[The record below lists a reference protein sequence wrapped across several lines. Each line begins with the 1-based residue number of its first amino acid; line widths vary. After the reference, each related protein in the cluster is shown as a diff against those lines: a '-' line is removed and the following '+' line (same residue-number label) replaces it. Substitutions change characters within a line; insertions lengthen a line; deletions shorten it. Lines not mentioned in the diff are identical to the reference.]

1 MIWST
6 FSFPYDRAYT
16 ILQFEKLLCKIMKKY
31 REAIIG
37 FSWKAVLQTVYY
49 KRDLSANYEFWLV
62 SFPLCQM
69 DEYSVFLSGA
79 FVPILAL
86 GCSAGDPAAQVLPAG
101 ASCPALMLWLSYDN
115 ETKVLWTIDWM
126 LKLQEEEMVW
136 LGPPHTPF
144 TCLEIAAS
152 FLSAQSCEPKKP
164 PNIQITSQPEFYYTV
179 ARNLMYCIFPKPSS
193 WV

>member
-1 MIWST
+1 MVS
-6 FSFPYDRAYT
+6 
-16 ILQFEKLLCKIMKKY
+16 LEKLFCKQYITK
-31 REAIIG
+31 EI
-37 FSWKAVLQTVYY
+37 FLQTV
-49 KRDLSANYEFWLV
+49 
-62 SFPLCQM
+62 SF
-69 DEYSVFLSGA
+69 DWSVFLCVRWMNTLCSCLVHLFPYLHWA
-79 FVPILAL
+79 AL
-86 GCSAGDPAAQVLPAG
+86 LVTLLLRSFLQEP
-101 ASCPALMLWLSYDN
+101 SCPALMLWLSYDN

-193 WV
+193 